1 MPVVKYGR
9 SRQLTVPK
17 ELHEQLGLKSGDVL
31 DVVLKDGKLVY
42 TPKTLVDKV
51 IEERLEEGL
60 ADIREGRTYGPFAT
74 AAEMIESLHE
84 QAKLRKSNAR

>member
-17 ELHEQLGLKSGDVL
+17 EYHEKLGVKSGDVF
-31 DVVLKDGKLVY
+31 DVELKEETLVY
-42 TPKTLVDKV
+42 TPKTLIDKV

-60 ADIREGRTYGPFAT
+60 ADIREGRT
-74 AAEMIESLHE
+74 
-84 QAKLRKSNAR
+84 